1 MTIDPVLLIKSLT
14 PLVEPGERLK
24 FHDEVVLSVED
35 GVENAVDVTLVLKS
49 IVDVCEAII
58 KDISP
63 LTMEEVEKYG
73 KEGCKKWGATLTIKE
88 AGVSYDYTMTN
99 DTFYSHLKNMAE
111 DAAKKAKEREE
122 FLRKIPQEGVVFT
135 DEDTGETY
143 KIYPPA
149 KKSKTIVQVSIPKVG
164 GTS

>member
-1 MTIDPVLLIKSLT
+1 MTTDPVLLIKSLT

-63 LTMEEVEKYG
+63 LTMEEVESELCSK
-73 KEGCKKWGATLTIKE
+73 
-88 AGVSYDYTMTN
+88 
-99 DTFYSHLKNMAE
+99 
-111 DAAKKAKEREE
+111 
-122 FLRKIPQEGVVFT
+122 VFF
-135 DEDTGETY
+135 
-143 KIYPPA
+143 
-149 KKSKTIVQVSIPKVG
+149 
-164 GTS
+164 